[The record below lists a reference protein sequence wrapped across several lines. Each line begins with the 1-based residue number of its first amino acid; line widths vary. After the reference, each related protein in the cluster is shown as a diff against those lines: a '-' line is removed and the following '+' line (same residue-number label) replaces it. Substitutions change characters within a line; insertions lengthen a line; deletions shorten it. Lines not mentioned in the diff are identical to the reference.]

1 MKLTVRLI
9 ALLMGILMLSG
20 CGPSTIGEKQSFNPN
35 LTVGESQ
42 EQTQENTQQKVD
54 TLKLPCDYDSLI
66 ASPWNC
72 ADQNSRK
79 AAMLLYDSPVFL
91 TQQFQAEPALVTVSG
106 SGTQWT
112 LTVRD
117 GVTFSDGSALTAQE
131 IDNSLTMAMAEGSYY
146 RNALT
151 NISSHKATS
160 DTQVEVTLNTADALF
175 ANLLTFP
182 VAKLS
187 GSTYIGTGKY
197 VYSAKGESS
206 QDSTILKKNPSYW
219 GEASSIDQIELISLT
234 KKDVA
239 TYSLKLG
246 EIDGLYTEGASSDIA
261 NLSTS
266 NYPVIS
272 NQLIFL
278 GANSTRGDTANAAL
292 RQAIS
297 LALDR
302 QYLIQ
307 SAFSTSAIAS
317 ASPLHPNFLSSTPT
331 QDLEGAKKLLSDAG
345 LTSEGSTLQ
354 LSLLYC
360 SDGADRLQTANQI
373 AAQLA
378 EVGIEVTLE
387 AKNQEEYF
395 STLNSGSYDLYL
407 GEILLGDDMD
417 LSHLLTK
424 GERYGYGSAPSEA
437 LTAAYQTAFSTGEG
451 WDTFVTTFQQE
462 YPVIPLA
469 FRNNTFSLARKYSLS
484 VNATRNNLFY
494 QMEDWQ

>member
-1 MKLTVRLI
+1 M
-9 ALLMGILMLSG
+9 
-20 CGPSTIGEKQSFNPN
+20 
-35 LTVGESQ
+35 
-42 EQTQENTQQKVD
+42 
-54 TLKLPCDYDSLI
+54 
-66 ASPWNC
+66 
-72 ADQNSRK
+72 
-79 AAMLLYDSPVFL
+79 
-91 TQQFQAEPALVTVSG
+91 
-106 SGTQWT
+106 
-112 LTVRD
+112 
-117 GVTFSDGSALTAQE
+117 
-131 IDNSLTMAMAEGSYY
+131 
-146 RNALT
+146 
-151 NISSHKATS
+151 
-160 DTQVEVTLNTADALF
+160 
-175 ANLLTFP
+175 
-182 VAKLS
+182 
-187 GSTYIGTGKY
+187 
-197 VYSAKGESS
+197 
-206 QDSTILKKNPSYW
+206 
-219 GEASSIDQIELISLT
+219 
-234 KKDVA
+234 
-239 TYSLKLG
+239 G

-266 NYPVIS
+266 NYPVTS

>member
-1 MKLTVRLI
+1 
-9 ALLMGILMLSG
+9 
-20 CGPSTIGEKQSFNPN
+20 
-35 LTVGESQ
+35 
-42 EQTQENTQQKVD
+42 
-54 TLKLPCDYDSLI
+54 
-66 ASPWNC
+66 
-72 ADQNSRK
+72 
-79 AAMLLYDSPVFL
+79 
-91 TQQFQAEPALVTVSG
+91 
-106 SGTQWT
+106 
-112 LTVRD
+112 
-117 GVTFSDGSALTAQE
+117 
-131 IDNSLTMAMAEGSYY
+131 MAEDSYY

-219 GEASSIDQIELISLT
+219 GETSSIDQIELISLT

-246 EIDGLYTEGASSDIA
+246 EIDELYTEGASSDIA

-266 NYPVIS
+266 NYPVTS

-307 SAFSTSAIAS
+307 SAFSTSAIVS

-331 QDLEGAKKLLSDAG
+331 QDLEGAKNCFQMQDLL
-345 LTSEGSTLQ
+345 
-354 LSLLYC
+354 
-360 SDGADRLQTANQI
+360 RK
-373 AAQLA
+373 
-378 EVGIEVTLE
+378 EVHC
-387 AKNQEEYF
+387 N
-395 STLNSGSYDLYL
+395 
-407 GEILLGDDMD
+407 
-417 LSHLLTK
+417 
-424 GERYGYGSAPSEA
+424 
-437 LTAAYQTAFSTGEG
+437 
-451 WDTFVTTFQQE
+451 
-462 YPVIPLA
+462 
-469 FRNNTFSLARKYSLS
+469 
-484 VNATRNNLFY
+484 
-494 QMEDWQ
+494 

>member
-91 TQQFQAEPALVTVSG
+91 TQQFQAEPTLVTVSG

-117 GVTFSDGSALTAQE
+117 GVTFSDGSALTAQD

-219 GEASSIDQIELISLT
+219 GEASSIDQI
-234 KKDVA
+234 
-239 TYSLKLG
+239 
-246 EIDGLYTEGASSDIA
+246 
-261 NLSTS
+261 
-266 NYPVIS
+266 
-272 NQLIFL
+272 
-278 GANSTRGDTANAAL
+278 
-292 RQAIS
+292 
-297 LALDR
+297 
-302 QYLIQ
+302 
-307 SAFSTSAIAS
+307 
-317 ASPLHPNFLSSTPT
+317 
-331 QDLEGAKKLLSDAG
+331 
-345 LTSEGSTLQ
+345 
-354 LSLLYC
+354 
-360 SDGADRLQTANQI
+360 
-373 AAQLA
+373 
-378 EVGIEVTLE
+378 
-387 AKNQEEYF
+387 
-395 STLNSGSYDLYL
+395 
-407 GEILLGDDMD
+407 
-417 LSHLLTK
+417 
-424 GERYGYGSAPSEA
+424 
-437 LTAAYQTAFSTGEG
+437 
-451 WDTFVTTFQQE
+451 
-462 YPVIPLA
+462 
-469 FRNNTFSLARKYSLS
+469 
-484 VNATRNNLFY
+484 
-494 QMEDWQ
+494 